1 MGWGYFQLV
10 RNDSLFSPHV
20 QAELFFR
27 GRGRLVAQILPFL
40 HSNTSQPPLPISL
53 LFKSA
58 YVPKLTLLLSNTTR
72 NFKDSRNKGTDN
84 ATNYAIIWLVSLMKK
99 VTLHVRE
106 DFRTSLAMKLRRNE

>member
-1 MGWGYFQLV
+1 MYETIVCFHHTFKQNCFLGG
-10 RNDSLFSPHV
+10 
-20 QAELFFR
+20 
-27 GRGRLVAQILPFL
+27 GGGRLVAQILPFL
-40 HSNTSQPPLPISL
+40 HSNTSPPLLPTL
-53 LFKSA
+53 LLSKSA

-72 NFKDSRNKGTDN
+72 NFNDSRNKGTDK

>member
-1 MGWGYFQLV
+1 M
-10 RNDSLFSPHV
+10 
-20 QAELFFR
+20 
-27 GRGRLVAQILPFL
+27 VAQILPFL
-40 HSNTSQPPLPISL
+40 HSNTSPPLLPTL
-53 LFKSA
+53 LLSKSA

-72 NFKDSRNKGTDN
+72 NFNDSRNKGTDN